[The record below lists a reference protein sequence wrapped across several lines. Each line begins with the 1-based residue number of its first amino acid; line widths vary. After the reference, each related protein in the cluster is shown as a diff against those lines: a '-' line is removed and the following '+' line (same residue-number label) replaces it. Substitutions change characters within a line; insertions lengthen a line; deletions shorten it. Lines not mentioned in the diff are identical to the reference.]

1 MNRFDI
7 AGTPLSGTNLIEASA
22 GTGKTFTIAALVL
35 RLVVESA
42 IPINRLLVVTFTE
55 AATEELKG
63 RIRGRLR
70 EAIAFLLAETDGDP
84 VLRSLAESDNWPE
97 KETALRRLRAAVRDF
112 DEAAIFTIH
121 GFCNRMLSECAFE
134 SGALFD
140 TELVQSQD
148 DLFREL
154 AADFWRNHFYDE
166 SPAFLEHIR
175 RKSVT
180 GPESFLGNLGR
191 YISYPDL
198 HLMPEP
204 TPPPDPGS
212 AEADWRA
219 AFETLAALWADH
231 GAEAIQAVN
240 DAVAGKN
247 LKGTGYNKNIRARMP
262 AAMDAY
268 LAEGP
273 SLSPMPDDVAR
284 FTPEWLA
291 SRTNKDK
298 TPPAHPVFDACAA
311 VEATR
316 LAAVEAMDQRLTL
329 LKVNFLAWAREEME
343 TRKARRNVLSFD
355 DLLVHLRNALREE
368 GKLDGGPALAERIR
382 GRYQAALIDEF
393 QDTDPVQYEI
403 FHTLFGGPDHVLF
416 LIGDPKQAIYGFRGA
431 DIFAYLHAKEKAD
444 AAYTLGRNWRSEPD
458 LVAAVNTIFQARDR
472 AFIFEDIPFE
482 PVDPAD
488 RPDREILRLSEAEA
502 APFQIWRVAG
512 GEWKSGKA
520 PPKMTKGAARDALP
534 AATAAEISRLL
545 NLADRGEAV
554 VDAPPKGKEETRR
567 ERPLAPGDIAVLV
580 RTNREAGHVQRAL
593 FALGIPAVL
602 HGTGDIFDTPE
613 AEELGRVMAAVASP
627 RNERRIRSALATDM
641 MGVDGAGL
649 ETLRTDET
657 SWESWL
663 DRFNAWRQLW
673 RRSGFI
679 RMFRALAR
687 EKGVLP
693 RLMELPDGER
703 RCTNLLHLSELVHH
717 AGNSAGLDMA
727 GLVKWLDE
735 QRRNTGRRVEEHP
748 LRLESD
754 ADAVKLVTIH
764 KSKGLEYPVV
774 FCPFAWEGSQPR
786 DPILYHGDGR
796 EVFIDLGSPEK
807 ADHEIQAGR
816 ETLAENL
823 RLLYVALTRARHR
836 CYFVWGKLN
845 EAGTSAPAWLF
856 HGADVNAEAE
866 DLLGPLE
873 DYFEGLEDRQLAAEL
888 DQAVKAAREV
898 IAVQDLPKAAG
909 IPYKAHGKAEEA
921 LTCRGFSGGISS
933 HFRIASFSGLVRD
946 PSASADPR
954 DRDFAPEPPRPVPA
968 AEHTIF
974 TFPRGARA
982 GTCLHAMLEKIG
994 FAEDDRET
1002 ISETVTAT
1010 LRRFAYGPEWVEPL
1024 TDMVERV
1031 REVSIGPLGSPEEE
1045 RFSLLSVP
1053 GTDCLVEMDFFFPL
1067 EALTP
1072 EKLAEA
1078 IRPAAG
1084 GAVPADFPDRV
1095 ARLSFGEIK
1104 GFMRGFIDLVFR
1116 HNGRWY
1122 LLDWKSN
1129 HLGDSPADYGFEAL
1143 QREMA
1148 DHFYILQYHIY
1159 AVALDQYLRTRLPG
1173 YNYEKH
1179 FGGVAYVFLR
1189 GVDGEDGAGVFWDRP
1204 GVAVMEGLREALIAK
1219 KKENEGEQG

>member
-1 MNRFDI
+1 MNRFDT

-22 GTGKTFTIAALVL
+22 GTGKTFTIAALAL
-35 RLVVESA
+35 RLVVESH
-42 IPINRLLVVTFTE
+42 IPINQLLVVTFTD

-63 RIRGRLR
+63 RIRSRLR
-70 EAIAFLLAETDGDP
+70 KAIAFLMEEADGDP
-84 VLRSLAESDNWPE
+84 VLRELAESGNWPDRDV
-97 KETALRRLRAAVRDF
+97 ALRRLRAAVRDF

-140 TELVQSQD
+140 TELVKSQD

-154 AADFWRNHFYDE
+154 AADFWRNHFYAE

-175 RKSVT
+175 KRGVT

-198 HLMPEP
+198 HLMPERAAP
-204 TPPPDPGS
+204 TDPQT
-212 AEADWRA
+212 AETAWRA
-219 AFETLAALWADH
+219 AFEALATLWADQ
-231 GAEAIQAVN
+231 GAEATQAIN

-247 LKGTGYNKNIRARMP
+247 LSGNSYNKNIRARMP
-262 AAMDAY
+262 AAMDAF

-273 SLSPMPDDVAR
+273 SLSSMPDDVAR
-284 FTPEWLA
+284 FSTEFLE
-291 SRTNKDK
+291 SKTNKGK
-298 TPPAHPVFDACAA
+298 TPPTHPVFDACAA
-311 VEATR
+311 VN
-316 LAAVEAMDQRLTL
+316 AAHQAMLEAMDRRLTL
-329 LKVNFLAWAREEME
+329 LKVNFLAWARGEME
-343 TRKARRNVLSFD
+343 TRKARRNVMSFD

-431 DIFAYLHAKEKAD
+431 DIFAYLHAKEQAD

-458 LVAAVNTIFQARDR
+458 LVAAVNTVFQARDR

-488 RPDREILRLSEAEA
+488 RPDREILRLSEAA
-502 APFQIWRVAG
+502 TAPFQIWRVAG

-520 PPKMTKGAARDALP
+520 PPKMTKGAARDVLP
-534 AATAAEISRLL
+534 TATAVEISRLL
-545 NLADRGEAV
+545 DLANRGEAV
-554 VDAPPKGKEETRR
+554 VDAPPKGKEDTRR

-580 RTNREAGHVQRAL
+580 RTNREAGQVQQAL

-602 HGTGDIFDTPE
+602 HGTGDIFDTAE
-613 AEELGRVMAAVASP
+613 AEELGRVMAAVAAP

-649 ETLRTDET
+649 EGLRTDET
-657 SWESWL
+657 AWEAWL
-663 DRFNAWRQLW
+663 NRFDAWHRLW

-774 FCPFAWEGSQPR
+774 FCPFAWQGSEPWE
-786 DPILYHGDGR
+786 PILYHGDER
-796 EVFIDLGSPEK
+796 EVFIDLGSDEK
-807 ADHEIQAGR
+807 EAHEIQAGR

-856 HGADVNAEAE
+856 HGADVDAEAE
-866 DLLGPLE
+866 DLLGPLR
-873 DYFEGLEDRQLAAEL
+873 DYFEGMEDHQLAAEL
-888 DQAVKAAREV
+888 DQAVKAAGEV
-898 IAVQDLPKAAG
+898 VTVQDLPEAEG
-909 IPYKAHGKAEEA
+909 VPYKAHGKATEG
-921 LTCRGFSGGISS
+921 LDCRHFNGRISS
-933 HFRIASFSGLVRD
+933 DFRIASFSGLVRD
-946 PSASADPR
+946 PSASSDLIDLIDSG

-982 GTCLHAMLEKIG
+982 GTCLHAMLEKID
-994 FAEDDRET
+994 FAGHDRET
-1002 ISETVTAT
+1002 IAETVAAN

-1031 REVSIGPLGSPEEE
+1031 REVPIGPLGGPEGA
-1045 RFSLLSVP
+1045 RFSLSSVA
-1053 GTDCLVEMDFFFPL
+1053 GRDCLVEMDFFFPL
-1067 EALTP
+1067 GALTP
-1072 EKLAEA
+1072 EKLADA
-1078 IRPAAG
+1078 LRPAAG

-1129 HLGDSPADYGFEAL
+1129 HLGDSPVDYGPEAL

-1173 YNYEKH
+1173 YDYETH

-1189 GVDGEDGAGVFWDRP
+1189 GVDGENGGGVFWDRP
-1204 GVAVMEGLREALIAK
+1204 GVAGMEGLREVMIR
-1219 KKENEGEQG
+1219 